1 MSILEYENVDRTLD
15 RSKTWLDKERKLIY
29 SRNLP
34 YKRYQALVRKPNEEQ
49 TEYEYF
55 IILSDF
61 NNSLMDFKQTKVDTL
76 GRINIDLKKIWNIS
90 SFKDFELKKV
100 NITTELVEEGGSDEN
115 LDRYLIYK
123 LYV

>member
-15 RSKTWLDKERKLIY
+15 RRKTWLDKERKLIY

-90 SFKDFELKKV
+90 PFKDFELKKV

>member
-34 YKRYQALVRKPNEEQ
+34 YKKYCALVRKPSEEQ

-90 SFKDFELKKV
+90 PFKSFELKKV

>member
-15 RSKTWLDKERKLIY
+15 RGKTWLDKERKLIY

-34 YKRYQALVRKPNEEQ
+34 YKSYYALVRKPNEEQ

-61 NNSLMDFKQTKVDTL
+61 NNSLMDFKQTRVDRQ
-76 GRINIDLKKIWNIS
+76 GRTNIDLKKIWNIS
-90 SFKDFELKKV
+90 PFKDFELNKV

-115 LDRYLIYK
+115 PDRYLIYK

>member
-15 RSKTWLDKERKLIY
+15 RGKTWLDKERKLIY

-34 YKRYQALVRKPNEEQ
+34 YKSYYALVRKPNEEQ

-61 NNSLMDFKQTKVDTL
+61 NNSLMDFKQTNVDSQ
-76 GRINIDLKKIWNIS
+76 GRINIDLKNIWDIS
-90 SFKDFELKKV
+90 PFKNFELKKV